1 MRLSSLA
8 VRQIEPPRS
17 ATASSSTLAVVTPA
31 SSRLATSL
39 SASTAAPSIQVTT
52 VTVLEVVYL
61 AAAATE
67 TSHTTSSSSAAGADS
82 SNLASIATDSY
93 DGLSFV
99 QLGAAFSTALVVVLV
114 VSCFAAFFLRQ
125 AGQMRRLMEV
135 TDEEELSEV
144 GLGDAGRRTGKRSSL
159 RGGRKGE
166 RRGLMALLCLAWLP
180 LAAHAQ
186 DDAEEA
192 PATTLENMPT
202 LTSSKTAEEVQTV
215 PAQMGAGARGAQ
227 AYQEQQS
234 FTSSLESALSSVE
247 ATMTAA
253 APWATSTTGMQ
264 PYKDEDDTVVVH
276 SDGGITYA
284 CPNKGDE
291 WVVED
296 LTDSLSAHTA
306 TGAGCY
312 MSYSSVRF
320 AVDDLTRRSVRAD
333 DVPRADGAT
342 GTDGGVFG
350 CSVSASNRNYTGW
363 FNAFGASNTYKP
375 FQGSCAMQGL
385 GWDDHTVQLVN
396 SPYQPGK
403 VWFTGLRYSTNKTE
417 IPWETHSWDACCAA
431 YTFPEGVA
439 TTIESKPSATGSS
452 GATVAGMSSGTALFV
467 VCGLGAVVVLAS
479 LLVAMMCCKKRPTA
493 GTAGTKQ
500 ALRSA
505 LDSDSD
511 DSEESQPL
519 HGKNRS
525 LGRRRHSDDESRT
538 SGSRSS
544 RSGSGTESSSSESEE
559 KKHRKRKRHSG

>member
-1 MRLSSLA
+1 MKR
-8 VRQIEPPRS
+8 RR
-17 ATASSSTLAVVTPA
+17 T
-31 SSRLATSL
+31 
-39 SASTAAPSIQVTT
+39 
-52 VTVLEVVYL
+52 
-61 AAAATE
+61 
-67 TSHTTSSSSAAGADS
+67 
-82 SNLASIATDSY
+82 
-93 DGLSFV
+93 
-99 QLGAAFSTALVVVLV
+99 STALPL
-114 VSCFAAFFLRQ
+114 
-125 AGQMRRLMEV
+125 
-135 TDEEELSEV
+135 
-144 GLGDAGRRTGKRSSL
+144 
-159 RGGRKGE
+159 
-166 RRGLMALLCLAWLP
+166 ALLCLAWLP
-180 LAAHAQ
+180 RVAAAP

-202 LTSSKTAEEVQTV
+202 LTSSATAEEVQTV

-264 PYKDEDDTVVVH
+264 PYKDEEDTVVVH

-312 MSYSSVRF
+312 MSYSFKGESSSSSP
-320 AVDDLTRRSVRAD
+320 ASLSSN
-333 DVPRADGAT
+333 GAT

-350 CSVSASNRNYTGW
+350 CSVSASNRNFTGW
-363 FNAFGASNTYKP
+363 WNAYGASNTFKP

-417 IPWETHSWDACCAA
+417 IPWETHSWDACCAG

-439 TTIESKPSATGSS
+439 TTVESKPSATGSS

-479 LLVAMMCCKKRPTA
+479 LLVAMMCCKKRPTT
-493 GTAGTKQ
+493 GPAGTKN
-500 ALRSA
+500 ALRKA

-525 LGRRRHSDDESRT
+525 LGRRGRDRDDESQGSGT
-538 SGSRSS
+538 SSS
-544 RSGSGTESSSSESEE
+544 RSGSGTDSSSEGEAE
-559 KKHRKRKRHSG
+559 KRRTRKRRRR